1 MLRQC
6 CTLLCSRVCVCVLS
20 DNLLLGLY
28 WSLHQMRQPIIQ
40 YASSMYKDV
49 ASSMM
54 MTAFLVTDGSYT
66 DQRLGSK

>member
-1 MLRQC
+1 
-6 CTLLCSRVCVCVLS
+6 
-20 DNLLLGLY
+20 
-28 WSLHQMRQPIIQ
+28 MRQPNHSVCIK

-66 DQRLGSK
+66 GQKLGSKYLSSDSAKSRFGISTP

>member
-1 MLRQC
+1 
-6 CTLLCSRVCVCVLS
+6 
-20 DNLLLGLY
+20 
-28 WSLHQMRQPIIQ
+28 MRQPIIQ